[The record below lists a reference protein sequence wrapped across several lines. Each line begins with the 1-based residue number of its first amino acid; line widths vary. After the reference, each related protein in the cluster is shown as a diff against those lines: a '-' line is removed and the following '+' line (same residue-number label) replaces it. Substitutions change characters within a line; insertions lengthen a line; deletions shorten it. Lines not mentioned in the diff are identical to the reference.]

1 MSRSHRIKGA
11 MRLCRRFRCSAGDR
25 SFCQRRLWPQPLS
38 FRCTRSFLNF
48 LKERRKTK
56 QKRTPHNSLFD
67 IFSIWMS
74 SWRDVSLKCDKLE
87 KQNEDW
93 DIWGHE
99 ALSGCKRQEGGGAGR
114 VSAGHQTG
122 RRALKLQHSQQKD
135 KLNSGG
141 KVWEVLLHLQ
151 SRYLTTSAPL
161 QRKH

>member
-11 MRLCRRFRCSAGDR
+11 MRLCRRFRCSTGER

-48 LKERRKTK
+48 EGKEKNKT
-56 QKRTPHNSLFD
+56 KRTPHNSLFN
-67 IFSIWMS
+67 SIWMS